1 MTMPTSRLPALGRRY
16 LMLAGAAAAA
26 ATGLRPAHAA
36 AQAAR
41 NSASGVST
49 IRLVARPGRAALV
62 GPSHPET
69 AVWGYDG
76 RIPGPEI
83 RVRQGER
90 LRIMLE
96 NRLPQETTIHWHG
109 LRVPNAMDGVPHL
122 TQPPIAPGEIFAY
135 EFEVQ
140 DAGTY
145 WYHPHVR
152 SFEQV
157 ERGLYG
163 PLVVE
168 EREPPPTID
177 RDVTWVLDDW
187 RLLED
192 AQIAGDFGNAMEAGM
207 AGRVGNTVTVN
218 GRVPDAG
225 FTVRSGERLRLRL
238 VNAANARIFGLAFE
252 GHEPVV
258 IALDGQPVAPHAPED
273 GRVVVGP
280 GMRVDLVLDMTGRPG
295 TRARVLDTYY
305 ASLEYKLLD
314 IAYGAEPLR
323 DRPPTAPVPGLP
335 ANPVPEPDLARAER
349 HAVVLGGG
357 MMNHLEGALVDG
369 RWLDAREMTRRGL
382 TWTVNGTAAAPGLHV
397 HEPLAVLRRGASY
410 LLAIRN
416 ETAWP
421 HPMHLHGHSFR
432 VTTRNGVPT
441 RHREWQDTVLIPRR
455 ESVEIAFVADN
466 AGDWMFHCHVLEH
479 QAAGMM
485 GLVRVA

>member
-1 MTMPTSRLPALGRRY
+1 MPISRLPALGRRS
-16 LMLAGAAAAA
+16 LMLGGTAALTAA
-26 ATGLRPAHAA
+26 GLRRAPAI
-36 AQAAR
+36 AQAGE
-41 NSASGVST
+41 SSVFDGST
-49 IRLVARPGRAALV
+49 IRLVARSGRAALA
-62 GPSHPET
+62 GPPHPET
-69 AVWGYDG
+69 GVWGYDG
-76 RIPGPEI
+76 RVPGPEI

-90 LRIMLE
+90 LRVELE
-96 NRLPQETTIHWHG
+96 NRLLQETTIHWHG

-122 TQPPIAPGEIFAY
+122 TQAPVRPGETFAY

-157 ERGLYG
+157 ARGLYG

-168 EREPPPTID
+168 EREPPATID

-192 AQIAGDFGNAMEAGM
+192 AQIAGGFGNAMEAGM
-207 AGRVGNTVTVN
+207 TGRVGNTVTVN
-218 GRVPDAG
+218 GRVPDGG
-225 FTVRSGERLRLRL
+225 FAVRSGERLRLRL
-238 VNAANARIFGLAFE
+238 VNAANARIFGLTFE
-252 GHEPVV
+252 GHEPVIV
-258 IALDGQPVAPHAPED
+258 ALDGQPVAPHAPED
-273 GRVVVGP
+273 GRIVVGP

-295 TRARVLDTYY
+295 SRARVLDTYY
-305 ASLEYKLLD
+305 ARLEYKLLE

-323 DRPPTAPVPGLP
+323 DRPPAALVPALP
-335 ANPVPEPDLARAER
+335 ANPIPEPDLARAER
-349 HAVVLGGG
+349 HTVVLGGG

-369 RWLDAREMTRRGL
+369 RWLDAREMMRRGL
-382 TWTVNGTAAAPGLHV
+382 TWTVNGTAAAPGVHV
-397 HEPLAVLRRGASY
+397 HEPLAVLRRDASY
-410 LLAIRN
+410 LLTIRN

-432 VTTRNGVPT
+432 VIARNGVPT
-441 RHREWQDTVLIPRR
+441 RYREWQDTVLIPRR
-455 ESVEIAFVADN
+455 ESAEIAFVADN
-466 AGDWMFHCHVLEH
+466 PGDWMFHCHVLEH

>member
-1 MTMPTSRLPALGRRY
+1 MPISRLPMLGRRF
-16 LMLAGAAAAA
+16 LMLGGAAAFS
-26 ATGLRPAHAA
+26 ATGLRPVPAVARAA
-36 AQAAR
+36 D
-41 NSASGVST
+41 SAVSGGST
-49 IRLVARPGRAALV
+49 IRLIARPGRAALA
-62 GPSHPET
+62 GPPHSEPET
-69 AVWGYDG
+69 TVWGYDG
-76 RIPGPEI
+76 RVPGPEI

-90 LRIMLE
+90 LRVVLE
-96 NRLPQETTIHWHG
+96 NRLPEETTIHWHG

-122 TQPPIAPGEIFAY
+122 TQPPIAPGESFAY
-135 EFEVQ
+135 EFDAT

-163 PLVVE
+163 PLVIE
-168 EREPPPTID
+168 ERELPRTID

-192 AQIAGDFGNAMEAGM
+192 AQIAGGFGNAMEAGM
-207 AGRVGNTVTVN
+207 TGRVGNTVTVN
-218 GRVPDAG
+218 GRVTDGG
-225 FTVRSGERLRLRL
+225 FAVRSGERLRLRL
-238 VNAANARIFGLAFE
+238 VNAANARIFGLVFE

-258 IALDGQPVAPHAPED
+258 VALDGQPVTPHAPED

-295 TRARVLDTYY
+295 ARARVLDTYY
-305 ASLEYKLLD
+305 AKLEYRLLE

-323 DRPPTAPVPGLP
+323 DRPPTAPIPTLP
-335 ANPVPEPDLARAER
+335 ANPVPEPNLARAER

-369 RWLDAREMTRRGL
+369 RWLDAREMMRRGL
-382 TWTVNGTAAAPGLHV
+382 IWTVNGTAAAPGVHV

-410 LLAIRN
+410 LLEIRN

-432 VTTRNGVPT
+432 VIARNGVPT

-466 AGDWMFHCHVLEH
+466 PGDWMFHCHVLEH

>member
-1 MTMPTSRLPALGRRY
+1 MPIPRLPALGRRS
-16 LMLAGAAAAA
+16 LILGGAAALAA
-26 ATGLRPAHAA
+26 PAVARAA
-36 AQAAR
+36 DS
-41 NSASGVST
+41 SAPGGST
-49 IRLVARPGRAALV
+49 IRLVARPGRAALA
-62 GPSHPET
+62 GPPHPET

-76 RIPGPEI
+76 RVPGPEI
-83 RVRQGER
+83 RVRQGDR
-90 LRIMLE
+90 LRVVLE

-122 TQPPIAPGEIFAY
+122 TQPPIAPGGIFAY
-135 EFEVQ
+135 EFEAT

-152 SFEQV
+152 SLEQV
-157 ERGLYG
+157 GRGLYG

-192 AQIAGDFGNAMEAGM
+192 AQIAGGFGNAMEAGM
-207 AGRVGNTVTVN
+207 TGRIGNTVTVN
-218 GRVPDAG
+218 GRVPEGG
-225 FTVRSGERLRLRL
+225 FAVRSGERLRLRL
-238 VNAANARIFGLAFE
+238 VNAANARIFGLVFE

-258 IALDGQPVAPHAPED
+258 VALDGQPVAPHAPED

-280 GMRVDLVLDMTGRPG
+280 GMRVDLVLDMTGQPG
-295 TRARVLDTYY
+295 ARARVLDTYY
-305 ASLEYKLLD
+305 ARLEYKLLE

-323 DRPPTAPVPGLP
+323 DRPPTAPIATLP

-369 RWLDAREMTRRGL
+369 RWLDAREMMRRDL
-382 TWTVNGTAAAPGLHV
+382 TWTVNGTAAAPGGHV
-397 HEPLAVLRRGASY
+397 HDPLVVLRRNASY

-432 VTTRNGVPT
+432 VVARNGVPT

-455 ESVEIAFVADN
+455 ESAEIAFVADN
-466 AGDWMFHCHVLEH
+466 PGDWMFHCHVLEH